1 MCLTVQIHTDAALA
15 ALAALRDTYI
25 HTDAALTALHDTY
38 IHTESTPAAA
48 TPPGVATPAV
58 AL

>member
-15 ALAALRDTYI
+15 AHAALRDTYI
-25 HTDAALTALHDTY
+25 HTDAALTALRDTY
-38 IHTESTPAAA
+38 IHTDATPAVA

>member
-1 MCLTVQIHTDAALA
+1 LCLTVQIHTDAALA

-25 HTDAALTALHDTY
+25 HTDAALTALRDTY
-38 IHTESTPAAA
+38 IHTAA
-48 TPPGVATPAV
+48 TRAFATPRGDATPAV